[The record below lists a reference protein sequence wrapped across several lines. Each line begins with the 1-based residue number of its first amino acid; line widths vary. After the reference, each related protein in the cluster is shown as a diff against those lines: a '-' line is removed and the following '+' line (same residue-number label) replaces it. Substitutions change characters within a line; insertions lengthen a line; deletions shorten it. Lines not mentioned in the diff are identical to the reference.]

1 MLDLSMSYLK
11 YSKILALTNCHTA
24 HQVSNGLLFLLSALA
39 RIVMLAFLLF
49 TIVKIKG

>member
-24 HQVSNGLLFLLSALA
+24 HQVSNGLFLLSALA